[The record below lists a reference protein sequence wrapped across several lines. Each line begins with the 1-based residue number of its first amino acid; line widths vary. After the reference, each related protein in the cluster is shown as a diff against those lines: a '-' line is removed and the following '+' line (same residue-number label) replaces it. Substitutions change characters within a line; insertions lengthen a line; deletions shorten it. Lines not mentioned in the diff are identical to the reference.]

1 MTIGAR
7 LREERTRLGVSQT
20 ELAVACGI
28 AKNTQLNYEKDERS
42 PDAKYLTA
50 AEALGMDVYYVLV
63 GKHFPVS
70 PDQLSSFELE
80 MLSYLK
86 DLSDYDKE
94 TLRRMA
100 AAMAMVGKSSM
111 SVSGG

>member
-7 LREERTRLGVSQT
+7 LREERIRLGVSQT

-42 PDAKYLTA
+42 PDAKYLAA
-50 AEALGMDVYYVLV
+50 AEALGIDVCYVLL

-70 PDQLSSFELE
+70 SEGLSPFELE

-86 DLSDYDKE
+86 ELSEYDKE
-94 TLRRMA
+94 SLRRMA
-100 AAMAMVGKSSM
+100 YAMAMVAKNPTPAPRA
-111 SVSGG
+111 

>member
-7 LREERTRLGVSQT
+7 LRAERTRLGVSQT

-42 PDAKYLTA
+42 PDAPYLLSA
-50 AEALGMDVYYVLV
+50 QKAGVDVYYVLF
-63 GKHFPVS
+63 GEQLPVS
-70 PDQLSSFELE
+70 ADQLSSFELE

-86 DLSDYDKE
+86 ELSDYDKE
-94 TLRRMA
+94 SLRRMA
-100 AAMAMVGKSSM
+100 YAMATVAKNPTPAPRT
-111 SVSGG
+111 

>member
-50 AEALGMDVYYVLV
+50 AEALGMDVYYVLI
-63 GKHFPVS
+63 GKRLAVS
-70 PDQLSSFELE
+70 PDQLSPFEIE
-80 MLSYLK
+80 MISYLR

-100 AAMAMVGKSSM
+100 HAMAVVVKG
-111 SVSGG
+111 

>member
-42 PDAKYLTA
+42 PDAKYLSA

-70 PDQLSSFELE
+70 PDQLSPFEIE

-100 AAMAMVGKSSM
+100 AAMAVVGKSSVPET
-111 SVSGG
+111 SL

>member
-50 AEALGMDVYYVLV
+50 AEALGMDVYYVLI
-63 GKHFPVS
+63 GKRLPVS
-70 PDQLSSFELE
+70 PDQLSPFEIE
-80 MLSYLK
+80 MISYLRE
-86 DLSDYDKE
+86 LSDYDKE

-100 AAMAMVGKSSM
+100 HAMAVVAKG
-111 SVSGG
+111 

>member
-7 LREERTRLGVSQT
+7 LREERARLGVSQT

-42 PDAKYLTA
+42 PDAKYLA
-50 AEALGMDVYYVLV
+50 AVEALGMDVYYVLV
-63 GKHFPVS
+63 GKRFPVS
-70 PDQLSSFELE
+70 QEGLSPFELE

-86 DLSDYDKE
+86 DLTDYDKE

-100 AAMAMVGKSSM
+100 SAMATVANNPPPATRS
-111 SVSGG
+111 

>member
-7 LREERTRLGVSQT
+7 LREERSRLGVSQT

-50 AEALGMDVYYVLV
+50 AEALGMDVYYVLI
-63 GKHFPVS
+63 GKRLPIS
-70 PDQLSSFELE
+70 SDQLSPFEIE

-100 AAMAMVGKSSM
+100 TAMVSVGKSSI
-111 SVSGG
+111 SVPGG

>member
-7 LREERTRLGVSQT
+7 LREERSRLGVSQT

-42 PDAKYLTA
+42 PDAKYLA
-50 AEALGMDVYYVLV
+50 AVEALGMDVYYVLV
-63 GKHFPVS
+63 GKRFPVS
-70 PDQLSSFELE
+70 ADGLSPLELE

-86 DLSDYDKE
+86 ELSDYDKE
-94 TLRRMA
+94 SLRRMA
-100 AAMAMVGKSSM
+100 YAMAAVANSPAPTPRD
-111 SVSGG
+111 